1 MKLRIKRIQTP
12 VSLKKFRDLISRPD
26 IDLDYLK
33 QSMTIGFY
41 NNDNLIAG
49 YSIRSLPLNQMHSI
63 KQIPVEMQLGDEDPF
78 NYTELLG
85 YFINTNKYAW
95 FVTTI
100 MALHLIL
107 CRKRDFLLYLHISDA
122 TCGNPYRI
130 YSGISVSG
138 RQINVDIFTKANLRK
153 MYFNFLRNILFK
165 KR

>member
-1 MKLRIKRIQTP
+1 MKLRIKRISTP
-12 VSLKKFRDLISRPD
+12 VSLKKFRDLIARPD

-33 QSMTIGFY
+33 HSVTIGLY
-41 NNDNLIAG
+41 NDDNLIAG

-95 FVTTI
+95 LITTV

-107 CRKRDFLLYLHISDA
+107 CRKRDYILYLHMSEM

-130 YSGISVSG
+130 YSGISVDG
-138 RQINVDIFTKANLRK
+138 KQINVDIYTKPNLRK
-153 MYFNFLRNILFK
+153 IYFNFIKSILFK
-165 KR
+165 KV